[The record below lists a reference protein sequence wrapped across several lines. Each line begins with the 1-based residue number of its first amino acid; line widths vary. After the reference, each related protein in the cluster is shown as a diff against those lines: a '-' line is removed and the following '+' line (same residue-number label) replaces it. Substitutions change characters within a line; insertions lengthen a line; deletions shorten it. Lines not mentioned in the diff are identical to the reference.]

1 MDMTVD
7 DLKKEIKG
15 YNYEALTGG
24 DDSVGERCI
33 EKATLWVTAKVRKCG
48 VKIDLD
54 DDIVKQAILKRALYE
69 LYSFAENEGLAAD
82 KKEDAIE
89 LLRAYFGNCI
99 DDQIHQAQGREEK
112 GLPVVFVQPGR
123 TDWKKFK

>member
-1 MDMTVD
+1 MVTLD
-7 DLKKEIKG
+7 DLKKEIKE
-15 YNYEALTGG
+15 YNYKTLTGG

-33 EKATLWVTAKVRKCG
+33 EKATLWVMAKVRKCG
-48 VKIDLD
+48 VEIDLN
-54 DDIVKQAILKRALYE
+54 DDIIKQAILKRALYE

-89 LLRAYFGNCI
+89 LLRAYFGNCV
-99 DDQIHQAQGREEK
+99 DDQSQKVQKEEK

-123 TDWKKFK
+123 TDWKGFK